1 MNEREEEKCIMWT
14 SVITA
19 PQIREGI
26 LDLNFPCAV
35 VEINTCKGNSL
46 CKMQTGLE
54 YKNMHTKIFK
64 A

>member
-1 MNEREEEKCIMWT
+1 MWT